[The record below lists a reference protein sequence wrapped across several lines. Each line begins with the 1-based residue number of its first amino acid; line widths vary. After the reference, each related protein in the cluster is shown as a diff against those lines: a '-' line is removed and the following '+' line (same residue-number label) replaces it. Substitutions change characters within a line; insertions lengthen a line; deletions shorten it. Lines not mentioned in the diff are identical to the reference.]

1 MGGDADRPG
10 PGPYAG
16 EQATFGDLGSLFADA
31 LNELRKMPSARLP
44 YICDKDYRPTEER
57 MCKVEAGGFLTAYF
71 SPLPEVAT
79 MGSLTD
85 MARESAESAIPGSVS
100 HTQDLISLAGKR
112 SYDGDFLGEM
122 YWSGDHLPGGPWGII
137 RDFILDIGRPGRSR
151 RLGLFDPDFAYV
163 GSHLAQFPGGRYVFF
178 LYLGGFGYAN
188 APASRD
194 RRIPDSLALSSN
206 YRDLARSPLKI
217 IDICSDSDM
226 EEPPERGEGRPA
238 DINQET
244 RGRKNPWPSNAGRYI
259 LI

>member
-1 MGGDADRPG
+1 MGGDATPPG
-10 PGPYAG
+10 PGSYAWEHAAVG
-16 EQATFGDLGSLFADA
+16 NIGA
-31 LNELRKMPSARLP
+31 LLAIALIELRKMTSARFP
-44 YICDKDYRPTEER
+44 SVCDKNYRPTEEPI
-57 MCKVEAGGFLTAYF
+57 CNVDASEFLTAYF
-71 SPLPEVAT
+71 SPLPEVT
-79 MGSLTD
+79 TSGGLTE
-85 MARESAESAIPGSVS
+85 MAKEIAKSAIIGSVS
-100 HTQDLISLAGKR
+100 HTVDFLALAGKR
-112 SYDGDFLGEM
+112 RHNGDFLGEM
-122 YWSGDHLPGGPWGII
+122 YWSGDHLPGGPWGVIS
-137 RDFILDIGRPGRSR
+137 DFILDIGRPVRSR